1 MNSVFC
7 TVFTPTYNR
16 AYLLSN
22 LYNSL
27 IKQSNKNFEW
37 IIIDD
42 GSTDDTEELISK
54 YIKEKKINIIYKKV
68 DNGGK
73 HRAINKGI
81 KIANGK
87 VFAIVDSDDQLTFNA
102 IEKLYEWFSNLKED
116 KKYCGVAGNKGYR
129 NGKIIGSTFSGNVIS
144 CSAIERNKYNIK
156 GDKFEVYYTNVLK
169 KYPFP
174 EFEGEK
180 FLSEIIVW
188 TRMAKDGYIIEWH
201 NDIIYLCEYLNDGL
215 TTNNYKLLRNNPKG
229 YALRIKEQVLYAN
242 ISFKQKLGYY
252 STYYF
257 LNKNKKNLRT
267 IKNELEVCNYFDL
280 ILSIILRKIMQI
292 MKGTTNEFKE

>member
-116 KKYCGVAGNKGYR
+116 KKYCGVAGNRGYR

>member
-102 IEKLYEWFSNLKED
+102 IEKLYEWFSNLKDD
-116 KKYCGVAGNKGYR
+116 KKYCGVAGNRGYR

-156 GDKFEVYYTNVLK
+156 GDKFEVYYTNILK

>member
-116 KKYCGVAGNKGYR
+116 KKYCGVAGNRGYR

-156 GDKFEVYYTNVLK
+156 GDKFEVYYTNILK

>member
-102 IEKLYEWFSNLKED
+102 IEKLYEWFSNLKDD
-116 KKYCGVAGNKGYR
+116 KKYCGVAGNRGYR

-156 GDKFEVYYTNVLK
+156 GDKFEVYYTNILK

-280 ILSIILRKIMQI
+280 LFKSKRK
-292 MKGTTNEFKE
+292 

>member
-102 IEKLYEWFSNLKED
+102 IEKLYEWFSNLKDD
-116 KKYCGVAGNKGYR
+116 KKYCGVAGNRGYR

-156 GDKFEVYYTNVLK
+156 GDKFEVYYTNILK

-242 ISFKQKLGYY
+242 ISFKQKL
-252 STYYF
+252 
-257 LNKNKKNLRT
+257 
-267 IKNELEVCNYFDL
+267 
-280 ILSIILRKIMQI
+280 
-292 MKGTTNEFKE
+292 

>member
-116 KKYCGVAGNKGYR
+116 KKYCGVAGNRGYR

-252 STYYF
+252 STYFF

>member
-1 MNSVFC
+1 MDSVFC
-7 TVFTPTYNR
+7 TVFTSTYNR
-16 AYLLSN
+16 AYTLPN

-27 IKQSNKNFEW
+27 INQSNKNFEW
-37 IIIDD
+37 LIIDD
-42 GSTDDTEELISK
+42 GSIDDTEELISK
-54 YIKEKKINIIYKKV
+54 YIKERKINITYKKV
-68 DNGGK
+68 GNGGK

-87 VFAIVDSDDQLTFNA
+87 VFAIVDSDDQLTFDA
-102 IEKLYEWFSNLKED
+102 IDKLYKWFSDLKD
-116 KKYCGVAGNKGYR
+116 GKKYCGVSGNKGYS

-156 GDKFEVYYTNVLK
+156 GDKFEVYYTNILK

-188 TRMAKDGYIIEWH
+188 TRMAKDGYVIQWH

-257 LNKNKKNLRT
+257 LNKNKKNLRI

-292 MKGTTNEFKE
+292 MKGTTDEFKE